1 MLHFLSAD
9 SVRTH
14 NQLMHSG
21 YSRWVVILIPVL
33 ILFCYVWTKFV
44 KH

>member
-1 MLHFLSAD
+1 MLHFLAID

-14 NQLMHSG
+14 NELMHSG
-21 YSRWVVILIPVL
+21 YSKWVL
-33 ILFCYVWTKFV
+33 ILVPALVVFIYAWTKFV

>member
-14 NQLMHSG
+14 NELMHSG
-21 YSRWVVILIPVL
+21 YSRWVVFLVPGL
-33 ILFCYVWTKFV
+33 ILFGYLWTKFV